1 MYKLTTFGVLR
12 LADMASIPDS
22 PLNAD
27 WQDYQAWL
35 ALDNTPAPAD
45 VPTAG
50 QLARQLEIE
59 QSHPIAKTFYASH
72 PAITSFIRDNTP
84 AQREAQ
90 IQAMTLAQLRT
101 VVVYLVEAVVADIKQ
116 KYMG

>member
-59 QSHPIAKTFYASH
+59 QSHPIAKTWFVGQQA
-72 PAITSFIRDNTP
+72 AIDFVKLTP
-84 AQREAQ
+84 AAQ
-90 IQAMTLAQLRT
+90 ATAIDGYSLAQLK
-101 VVVYLVEAVVADIKQ
+101 VVVKYLAIAVSMLIKERLL
-116 KYMG
+116 